1 MAITPVLLTNI
12 VDAFE
17 QLTESLLFF
26 DKQLSK
32 SHLPISLPSVDCGA
46 TTHQQAL
53 EQARYFYTDIWH
65 SDDSDG
71 RRTQSCYGLVGAN
84 TTTLEAAIKLNA
96 AKDQL
101 RACVGLL
108 KKSELNT
115 ASEQLQRRSQA
126 LATTLNNQGL
136 SRIHLKQCYRHI
148 PLIDS
153 TPHNVRFSWYNS
165 GRSIKK
171 LTAESAMQMLLK
183 LDTSQLHI
191 VRQIEKLSPL
201 HKNTKMAQIQT
212 QVPVVRANI
221 AWKTDDNNWRRLAKN
236 CPLPI
241 LTPLSDE
248 AELPEHNVLTSA
260 PPTLR
265 SRAQRSDSLIDPE
278 PFLPS
283 LRIHLYR
290 K

>member
-1 MAITPVLLTNI
+1 MAITPALLTNI

-17 QLTESLLFF
+17 QLTESLLTF

-32 SHLPISLPSVDCGA
+32 SHLAISLPSKELDA
-46 TTHQQAL
+46 FTQQQAL
-53 EQARYFYTDIWH
+53 EQARYYYSNIWH
-65 SDDSDG
+65 SDDTDG

-84 TTTLEAAIKLNA
+84 RETLEAAAKLNTV
-96 AKDQL
+96 KDKL
-101 RACVGLL
+101 RTSVGLL
-108 KKSELNT
+108 QKSELNT
-115 ASEQLQRRSQA
+115 ASEQLHQRSKT
-126 LATTLNNQGL
+126 LAITLNNQGL
-136 SRIHLKQCYRHI
+136 GRIHLKQCYRHI
-148 PLIDS
+148 PLLDS

-171 LTAESAMQMLLK
+171 LSAENAMQMLLK
-183 LDTSQLHI
+183 LDTSQPHV

-201 HKNTKMAQIQT
+201 HKSTKMAQIQT

-241 LTPLSDE
+241 LTPLLDE
-248 AELPEHNVLTSA
+248 AELPEHNLLTSTA
-260 PPTLR
+260 PTLR
-265 SRAQRSDSLIDPE
+265 NRAQRSDSLIDPE

>member
-1 MAITPVLLTNI
+1 MAITPALLTNI
-12 VDAFE
+12 IDAFE
-17 QLTESLLFF
+17 QLTESLLLF

-32 SHLPISLPSVDCGA
+32 SLLPISLPSESCEVL
-46 TTHQQAL
+46 TQRQAL
-53 EQARYFYTDIWH
+53 EQARYYYTNIWH
-65 SDDSDG
+65 SNNTDG

-84 TTTLEAAIKLNA
+84 SATLEAAVKLNTT
-96 AKDQL
+96 KDQL
-101 RACVGLL
+101 RECIGLL
-108 KKSELNT
+108 KKSELKT
-115 ASEQLQRRSQA
+115 ASDHLHRRSQA
-126 LATTLNNQGL
+126 LAITLNNQGL
-136 SRIHLKQCYRHI
+136 GRIHLKQCYRHI

-153 TPHNVRFSWYNS
+153 TPHNIRFSWYNS

-171 LTAESAMQMLLK
+171 ITAENAMQMLLK
-183 LDTSQLHI
+183 LDSAQPHI

-201 HKNTKMAQIQT
+201 HKNTVMAQIQT
-212 QVPVVRANI
+212 QVPIVRANI
-221 AWKTDDNNWRRLAKN
+221 AWKRGDNSWRRLAKN

-241 LTPLSDE
+241 LTPLLSD
-248 AELPEHNVLTSA
+248 AILPEHNLLTST

-265 SRAQRSDSLIDPE
+265 SRAQRSDSLIDPG